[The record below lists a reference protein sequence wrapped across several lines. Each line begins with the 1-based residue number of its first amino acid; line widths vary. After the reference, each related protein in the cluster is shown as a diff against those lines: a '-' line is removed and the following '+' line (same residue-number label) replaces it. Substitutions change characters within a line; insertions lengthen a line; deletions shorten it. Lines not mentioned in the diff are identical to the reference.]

1 MLLNIAILIICF
13 IIMCLVIINNS
24 PIIIEYVE
32 EQFQN
37 IN

>member
-13 IIMCLVIINNS
+13 IIMCLIIINNS
-24 PIIIEYVE
+24 PNIINYVE
-32 EQFQN
+32 EEFKN

>member
-24 PIIIEYVE
+24 PNIIEYVE
-32 EQFQN
+32 EQFKN
-37 IN
+37 MN